1 MCFVLLDTVQDSVL
15 VSIKEFTRKYI
26 LINDAVNFVE
36 IHDEI
41 QFTSAGEI
49 SIQEAHE
56 EVDTFKMRQL
66 VIFRADTDAKE
77 EAGILTIHNFVRLVK
92 KLKLYPKFSLHSK
105 AKNAYFDRLFWYLFI
120 GKSDWRLFGLPLR
133 SWFCLHLFP

>member
-41 QFTSAGEI
+41 QFTSTREI

-66 VIFRADTDAKE
+66 VIFRADTDTKE

-92 KLKLYPKFSLHSK
+92 KLKL
-105 AKNAYFDRLFWYLFI
+105 
-120 GKSDWRLFGLPLR
+120 
-133 SWFCLHLFP
+133 